1 MVFHQYLDIKCYSCI
16 HIDPPHSNMSSPGCD
31 KSPIPPSYL
40 RTDCFG
46 FGDINVAGNYA
57 WFWTRFEIIIRD
69 FTIIL
74 WINAIMRYVIMNEK
88 VHVDICNSQT
98 RMYYLLVCFQMLER
112 LRTNIRLLKFFF
124 YTSSNQ
130 ERLRMY
136 KFETWW
142 SKIDFQNFEKLQK
155 LT

>member
-1 MVFHQYLDIKCYSCI
+1 
-16 HIDPPHSNMSSPGCD
+16 
-31 KSPIPPSYL
+31 
-40 RTDCFG
+40 
-46 FGDINVAGNYA
+46 
-57 WFWTRFEIIIRD
+57 
-69 FTIIL
+69 
-74 WINAIMRYVIMNEK
+74 MNEK

-136 KFETWW
+136 KFETW
-142 SKIDFQNFEKLQK
+142 
-155 LT
+155 